1 MNFKI
6 KKEYFLEDGTKRI
19 LVRISSEELLYLGF
33 FLESFEGWCNYTTI
47 KDKNK
52 LLQIDVSPDYI
63 RDFSRL
69 FAFIES
75 YNLNS
80 TISAS

>member
-1 MNFKI
+1 MNFEI
-6 KKEYFLEDGTKRI
+6 IKEYFLEDGTKRT
-19 LVRISSEELLYLGF
+19 LVRIISEELLYLGY

-63 RDFSRL
+63 RDFSIL
-69 FAFIES
+69 FDFIKKWK
-75 YNLNS
+75 LR
-80 TISAS
+80 

>member
-19 LVRISSEELLYLGF
+19 MVRIISEELLYLGY

-47 KDKNK
+47 KDKNN
-52 LLQIDVSPDYI
+52 LLQIDVSSDFVK
-63 RDFSRL
+63 DFSKL
-69 FAFIES
+69 FIFLES
-75 YNLNS
+75 HDLYS
-80 TISAS
+80 PISAN

>member
-1 MNFKI
+1 MNFEI

-19 LVRISSEELLYLGF
+19 LVRIISEELLYLGY

-63 RDFSRL
+63 RDFSKL
-69 FAFIES
+69 LYFIKKWK
-75 YNLNS
+75 LR
-80 TISAS
+80 